1 MACLK
6 TQGRLGWYALGDP
19 TVVYDCGK
27 THGNFNDYYDCHCRW
42 LRTVSFL
49 CFYAAGT
56 LVMFAAIFL
65 QSIKYVAMYQN
76 DIVAPILLAVP
87 IIIGLIVLVVLSVL
101 QRDMKLLER
110 RHIRPTE
117 VDFGG
122 LNGATAEE
130 EAVAREMEERRMS
143 GPTDD
148 DDDM

>member
-1 MACLK
+1 M
-6 TQGRLGWYALGDP
+6 
-19 TVVYDCGK
+19 
-27 THGNFNDYYDCHCRW
+27 
-42 LRTVSFL
+42 

-65 QSIKYVAMYQN
+65 QSIKFVAMYGN
-76 DIVAPILLAVP
+76 DIVAPILLAAP
-87 IIIGLIVLVVLSVL
+87 IVVGLVVLVVLSVL

-130 EAVAREMEERRMS
+130 EAVTRQTEERKT

-148 DDDM
+148 DDALDM